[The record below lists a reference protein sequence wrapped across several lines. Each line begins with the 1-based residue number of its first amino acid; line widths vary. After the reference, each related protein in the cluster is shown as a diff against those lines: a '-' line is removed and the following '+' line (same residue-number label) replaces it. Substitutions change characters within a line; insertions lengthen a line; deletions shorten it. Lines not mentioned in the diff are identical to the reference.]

1 MICFVSGSNLMFA
14 QFDPML
20 ILPQALSIPGPGQ
33 ARANNGWA
41 LSTLVASPS
50 AYPAKKKESVFFYF
64 KNLRTLTVPSCTPPL
79 R

>member
-50 AYPAKKKESVFFYF
+50 AYPAKKKQKV
-64 KNLRTLTVPSCTPPL
+64 
-79 R
+79 

>member
-50 AYPAKKKESVFFYF
+50 AYPAKKNRKCNFFIL
-64 KNLRTLTVPSCTPPL
+64 KISER
-79 R
+79 

>member
-1 MICFVSGSNLMFA
+1 MICFVSNLMFA
-14 QFDPML
+14 HQFDPML
-20 ILPQALSIPGPGQ
+20 IRPQALSIPGPGQ

-50 AYPAKKKESVFFYF
+50 AYPAKKTESVIFYF

>member
-1 MICFVSGSNLMFA
+1 MICFVSILMFA

-50 AYPAKKKESVFFYF
+50 AYPAKKTESVFFYF
-64 KNLRTLTVPSCTPPL
+64 ENLRTLTVPSCTPPL